1 MHSVRARRSMVWIF
15 LSGLA
20 LSASAK
26 EFNGVW
32 DEPSSFI
39 PGRYFEHKAQF
50 YLKNK
55 DYRAALEMFELT
67 GFWGNKLS
75 QYNAAAMQFNG
86 IGVPVDKVRG
96 VAWLRIAAESHGDVA
111 DNALKAADAELND
124 AQRVEAE
131 ALWRELDAKYGN
143 KVTLDRALARYQS
156 DLRNSTGHGIWKG
169 NLQVYE
175 TGGHGTPVTG
185 EAFDKTRDKEF
196 AAFIEQLT
204 GSVTVGKVRT
214 LAVPDDV
221 KGNASTTRID
231 GGDASPRR

>member
-1 MHSVRARRSMVWIF
+1 MVWIF
-15 LSGLA
+15 LSGFA

-50 YLKNK
+50 YLQNK
-55 DYRAALEMFELT
+55 DYRAALEMFELS
-67 GFWGNKLS
+67 GYRGNKLS

-96 VAWLRIAAESHGDVA
+96 VAWFRIAAESHGDVA
-111 DNALKAADAELND
+111 ENALKAANAELND

-131 ALWRELDAKYGN
+131 ALRRELDAKYGN

-156 DLRNSTGHGIWKG
+156 DVRNT
-169 NLQVYE
+169 
-175 TGGHGTPVTG
+175 
-185 EAFDKTRDKEF
+185 A
-196 AAFIEQLT
+196 
-204 GSVTVGKVRT
+204 
-214 LAVPDDV
+214 
-221 KGNASTTRID
+221 
-231 GGDASPRR
+231 